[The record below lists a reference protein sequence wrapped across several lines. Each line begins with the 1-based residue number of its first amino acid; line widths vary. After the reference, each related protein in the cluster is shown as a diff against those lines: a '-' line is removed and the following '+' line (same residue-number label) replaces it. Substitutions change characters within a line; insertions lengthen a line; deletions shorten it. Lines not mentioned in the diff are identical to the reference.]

1 MWVQTFQWILKLV
14 KVNHLIKNPNCN
26 KVTSIGRKSVN
37 GNVTNDKLVD
47 VVIESLFFLDST
59 LSYWEGNDIFF
70 NCIGTTKKR
79 AGNAQNFVDIM
90 FYPPNLSIDENP
102 RSNVWDLLKDFI

>member
-1 MWVQTFQWILKLV
+1 MFNAIIIGSTGATGKCLL
-14 KVNHLIKNPNCN
+14 NHLINNPNCN

-37 GNVTNDKLVD
+37 GKVINDKLVD

-70 NCIGTTKKR
+70 NCMAVKHSY
-79 AGNAQNFVDIM
+79 F
-90 FYPPNLSIDENP
+90 FYESCDWLS
-102 RSNVWDLLKDFI
+102 DF